1 MYLFQAFFVILP
13 TELYNYK
20 RKNRELMSFF
30 KTSLIVMVVSC
41 SIGANASTTNSSTDS
56 DNNRTIKLKIVETS
70 DVHGYFF
77 PYDFISKRPLKG
89 TLARVNTYV
98 NNLRK
103 EYGKNGVVLIDN
115 GDILQGQPTC
125 YWSNFVMTTDK
136 NIAAQVINYMHYDA
150 ETIGNHDIEPGHKV
164 YDKWIR
170 EVKCPLLGA
179 NILEKKTGNPYVA
192 PYAIIER
199 QGIKIAILGMV
210 TPTIPCWLNEKIYEG
225 LEFQDMVLCAKKWIN
240 IIKKNEN
247 PDLIFGLFHS
257 GKDGGITMPNG
268 IEENASARVAKE
280 VPGFDVI
287 FFGHDH
293 QVHNEVV
300 TNIEGKQVLC
310 IDPSCYARNVA
321 EAEITLTTDKEGN
334 ILKKNIEGNI
344 VSVTDMEI
352 DDKMVKHFKNQTDKI
367 NEFVNRKIGSFD
379 TSVSTRDSYFGNS
392 AFTDLI
398 QNMQLKITGADIS
411 FNAPL
416 SFDASIKEGDI
427 TVSDMFKLY
436 RFENKLNVLMMTGEE
451 VRKHLEMSYDQWVN
465 TMTSPNDH
473 LFLLNTE
480 AEGDQQRMG
489 FLYYT
494 FNFDSA
500 SGIDYEVD
508 VTKPNGSKVKIFRMS
523 NGQPFDEH
531 KWYKV
536 AMNSY
541 RACGGGELLTRG
553 AGITKDSIEGRI
565 VYESELDLRHYLMKE
580 IEQQKI
586 VSPKPNNNWRFVPEK
601 WVKPAAERDK
611 MILFGK

>member
-1 MYLFQAFFVILP
+1 
-13 TELYNYK
+13 
-20 RKNRELMSFF
+20 MSFF

-199 QGIKIAILGMV
+199 QGIKIAILGMI

-293 QVHNEVV
+293 QVHNEIV

-321 EAEITLTTDKEGN
+321 EAEITLTTDKKGN

-344 VSVTDMEI
+344 VSVADMEI

-480 AEGDQQRMG
+480 AKGDQQRMG

-553 AGITKDSIEGRI
+553 AGIPKDSIEGRI

>member
-1 MYLFQAFFVILP
+1 
-13 TELYNYK
+13 
-20 RKNRELMSFF
+20 MSFF

-293 QVHNEVV
+293 QVHNEIV

-321 EAEITLTTDKEGN
+321 EAEITLTTDKKGN

-344 VSVTDMEI
+344 VSVADMEI

-480 AEGDQQRMG
+480 AKGDQQRMG

-508 VTKPNGSKVKIFRMS
+508 VTKPNGSKVIIFRMS

-553 AGITKDSIEGRI
+553 AGIPKDSIEGRI

>member
-1 MYLFQAFFVILP
+1 
-13 TELYNYK
+13 
-20 RKNRELMSFF
+20 MSFF

-293 QVHNEVV
+293 QVHNEIV

-321 EAEITLTTDKEGN
+321 EAEITLTTDKKGN

-344 VSVTDMEI
+344 VSVADMEI
-352 DDKMVKHFKNQTDKI
+352 DDKMVKHFKKQTDKI

-465 TMTSPNDH
+465 TMKSPNDH

-480 AEGDQQRMG
+480 AKGDQQRMG

-508 VTKPNGSKVKIFRMS
+508 VTKPNGSKVKIFKMS

-553 AGITKDSIEGRI
+553 AGIPKDSIEGRI

-611 MILFGK
+611 MILFRN

>member
-1 MYLFQAFFVILP
+1 
-13 TELYNYK
+13 
-20 RKNRELMSFF
+20 MSFF

-293 QVHNEVV
+293 QVHNEIV
-300 TNIEGKQVLC
+300 TNIEGKHVLC

-321 EAEITLTTDKEGN
+321 EAEITLTTDKKGN

-344 VSVTDMEI
+344 VSVADMEI

-480 AEGDQQRMG
+480 AKGDQQRMG

-553 AGITKDSIEGRI
+553 AGIPKDSIEGRI

>member
-199 QGIKIAILGMV
+199 QGIKIAILGMI

-293 QVHNEVV
+293 QVHNEIV

-321 EAEITLTTDKEGN
+321 EAEITLTTDKKGN

-344 VSVTDMEI
+344 VSVADMEI

-480 AEGDQQRMG
+480 AKGDQQRMG

-553 AGITKDSIEGRI
+553 AGIPKDSIEGRI

>member
-1 MYLFQAFFVILP
+1 
-13 TELYNYK
+13 
-20 RKNRELMSFF
+20 MSFF

-293 QVHNEVV
+293 QVHNEIV

-310 IDPSCYARNVA
+310 IDPSCYSRNVA
-321 EAEITLTTDKEGN
+321 EAEITLTTDKKGN

-344 VSVTDMEI
+344 VSVADMEI
-352 DDKMVKHFKNQTDKI
+352 DDKMVKHFKKQTDKI

-465 TMTSPNDH
+465 TMKSPNDH

-480 AEGDQQRMG
+480 AKGDQQRMG

-553 AGITKDSIEGRI
+553 AGIPKDSIEGRI

-611 MILFGK
+611 MILFRN

>member
-1 MYLFQAFFVILP
+1 
-13 TELYNYK
+13 
-20 RKNRELMSFF
+20 MSFF

-293 QVHNEVV
+293 QVHNEIV

-321 EAEITLTTDKEGN
+321 EAEITLTTDKKGN

-344 VSVTDMEI
+344 VSVADMEI

-451 VRKHLEMSYDQWVN
+451 VRKHLEMSYDQWVT
-465 TMTSPNDH
+465 TMKSPDDH
-473 LFLLNTE
+473 IMLMDEYLKN
-480 AEGDQQRMG
+480 DQQRYG
-489 FLYYT
+489 FKNLA

-500 SGIDYEVD
+500 AGIIYEVD
-508 VTKPNGSKVKIFRMS
+508 VTKPDGEKVRILSMAD
-523 NGQPFDEH
+523 GTPFDEN

-536 AMNSY
+536 VMNSY
-541 RACGGGELLTRG
+541 RGNGGGELLTRG
-553 AGITKDSIEGRI
+553 AGIPHDELAKRR
-565 VYESELDLRHYLMKE
+565 VYESEKDQRYYLTRE
-580 IEQQKI
+580 IEKMGVI
-586 VSPKPNNNWRFVPEK
+586 SPKANNNWRFVPEE
-601 WVKPAAERDK
+601 WTAPAIQRDMK
-611 MILFGK
+611 LIYGE